1 VRLIERVWSGDSS
14 ADRVIRTVL
23 SPLALLYRAGIG
35 VRGSMYDLGLARVR
49 KSPIP
54 TVSIGN
60 LTVGGTGKTPVAA
73 WIAARL
79 HTLGESPA
87 IVLRGY
93 GGDEP
98 LVHSR
103 INPDI
108 PVIVSADR
116 VTGIAEARASGAT
129 VAVLDDAFQHRRAA
143 RDVDLVLMSADDWN
157 DEQRVLPAGPY
168 REPMSALSRASAVII
183 TRKTAN
189 DTQVQ
194 RVEKAVKARFP
205 NLPVAVAALTPHEVV
220 LSKSPDQRI
229 PVSELAGKQLLAV
242 AAVGNPDAFFAQL
255 ESVGARIDRRA
266 YPDHHPFSNG
276 DVATLASASR
286 SVDYVVCTLKDAVKL
301 EPLWPA
307 DGRPLWYVSVAVAI
321 ESGKPAIEQLLA
333 RLSGRNHAV

>member
-1 VRLIERVWSGDSS
+1 
-14 ADRVIRTVL
+14 
-23 SPLALLYRAGIG
+23 
-35 VRGSMYDLGLARVR
+35 MYDSGLARVHS
-49 KSPIP
+49 SPIP
-54 TVSIGN
+54 TISIGN

-73 WIAARL
+73 WIASRL
-79 HTLGESPA
+79 HALGESPA

-116 VTGIAEARASGAT
+116 VAGIAEAKASGAS

-143 RDVDLVLMSADDWN
+143 RDVDLVLISSDDWN
-157 DEQRVLPAGPY
+157 DDQRVLPAGPY

-183 TRKTAN
+183 TRKTAT
-189 DTQVQ
+189 DTQVR
-194 RVEKAVKARFP
+194 RVEKAVRARFP
-205 NLPVAVAALTPHEVV
+205 NLPVAVASLTPHEVV
-220 LSKSPDQRI
+220 LSKSPDRRI
-229 PVSELAGKQLLAV
+229 PVSELAGKQLLGV
-242 AAVGNPDAFFAQL
+242 AAVGNPDAFFEQL
-255 ESVGARIDRRA
+255 ESVGARVDRRA

-276 DVATLASASR
+276 DVTTLAAASGSA
-286 SVDYVVCTLKDAVKL
+286 DYVVCTLKDAVKL

-307 DGRPLWYVSVAVAI
+307 EGSPLWYVSLAVAI

-333 RLSGRNHAV
+333 RLSRRNHAV